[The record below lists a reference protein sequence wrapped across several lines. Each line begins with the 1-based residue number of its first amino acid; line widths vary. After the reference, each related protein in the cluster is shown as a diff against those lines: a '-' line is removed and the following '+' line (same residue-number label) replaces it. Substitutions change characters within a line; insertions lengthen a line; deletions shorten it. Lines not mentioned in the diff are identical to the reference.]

1 MRTTLEIDDDV
12 LLAAKELARASNRTA
27 GALISE
33 LARKSLT
40 AAATQKS
47 AAKAVY
53 GITPFASTP
62 GRPVS
67 SEDVRALQDDEGLSL

>member
-1 MRTTLEIDDDV
+1 MRTTIDIDDDV

-40 AAATQKS
+40 ASAQRSIATKTTFGIAPF
-47 AAKAVY
+47 AAKA
-53 GITPFASTP
+53 GK
-62 GRPVS
+62 PVS
-67 SEDVRALQDDEGLSL
+67 TAEVLALQDDEGLER